1 MVSECENYTKG
12 GENYQ
17 LTSLWI
23 DTFIQ
28 DVVTGIG
35 IIGNI
40 LICVILMQK
49 NVRNTF
55 NQLRVALALFDIIM
69 LITMFT
75 TNVLFR
81 SLKDI
86 LQAVYPVFLWP
97 LKSFAMTIS
106 VFMTVAIA
114 WERHGAIN
122 DPYTYKTYQEYRA
135 MKYVS
140 SLTVASVILNMGK
153 FFELQ
158 PNQCIERPGF
168 SGVFKLASIFKNRI
182 YALYYNLI
190 ILRILIAGIVP
201 MTLLIY
207 LYTKIVFKIR
217 EHNKNMASQNI
228 TMKNKMVKEHRMA
241 ITFAGVVITSLVCTI
256 PGWLIVVQ
264 VLINGGDAKDLDYYE
279 TVFIV
284 RDILFTLN
292 SAINIFIYTC
302 LDKMFRRE
310 LKKFLGCLFWNP
322 IKCRKELTSS
332 SSNNENKPLASNSN
346 VETTRE
352 SSMLSMS
359 EAVNKLH

>member
-1 MVSECENYTKG
+1 
-12 GENYQ
+12 
-17 LTSLWI
+17 
-23 DTFIQ
+23 
-28 DVVTGIG
+28 
-35 IIGNI
+35 
-40 LICVILMQK
+40 MQK

-55 NQLRVALALFDIIM
+55 NQLRVALALLDIIM

-86 LQAVYPVFLWP
+86 LQAVYPVLLWP

-114 WERHGAIN
+114 WERHGAVN

-182 YALYYNLI
+182 YAVYFNLI
-190 ILRILIAGIVP
+190 ISKILIVIIP

-217 EHNKNMASQNI
+217 EHNKNMASHSQNI
-228 TMKNKMVKEHRMA
+228 SVKNKMMKEHRMA

-256 PGWLIVVQ
+256 PGWLIVAQTV
-264 VLINGGDAKDLDYYE
+264 IDGGAAKDLDYYE
-279 TVFIV
+279 TLFVV

-292 SAINIFIYTC
+292 SSINIFIYTC
-302 LDKMFRRE
+302 LDTTFRRE
-310 LKKFLGCLFWNP
+310 LRKFLPNILINP
-322 IKCRKELTSS
+322 LKCRKSPNSE
-332 SSNNENKPLASNSN
+332 NEMVTSNSN
-346 VETTRE
+346 T
-352 SSMLSMS
+352 
-359 EAVNKLH
+359 